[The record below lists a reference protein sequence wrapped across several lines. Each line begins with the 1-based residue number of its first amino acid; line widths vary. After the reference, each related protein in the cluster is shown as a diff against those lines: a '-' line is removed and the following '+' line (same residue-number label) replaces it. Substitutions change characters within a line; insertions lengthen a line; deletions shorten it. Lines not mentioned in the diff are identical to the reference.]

1 MLELH
6 FGFVY
11 HGAGRLSIPP
21 PARLQ
26 VTPHQVTPI
35 IGWYPFIL
43 LAGQRYCDWKNAKQ
57 HPQPV
62 LKPRLFDL
70 ESSALIIGPTCL
82 IKILREC
89 MLLFFYYS
97 SFFLWV
103 SSVHLSV
110 NAIKHN
116 ANALGKL
123 QLKL

>member
-1 MLELH
+1 M
-6 FGFVY
+6 
-11 HGAGRLSIPP
+11 P
-21 PARLQ
+21 
-26 VTPHQVTPI
+26 
-35 IGWYPFIL
+35 
-43 LAGQRYCDWKNAKQ
+43 
-57 HPQPV
+57 
-62 LKPRLFDL
+62 
-70 ESSALIIGPTCL
+70 L